1 MNRTYEVRTGGAL
14 ISRTNMA
21 GVLTEIHHLNA
32 NLPSGVVEIDGHAFH
47 LDQITDDTLRRE
59 LETTGSLHLDFGG
72 EEITSAGN
80 QVTVTLTQPPPQTSR

>member
-1 MNRTYEVRTGGAL
+1 MNRTYEIRTGEAL

-32 NLPSGVVEIDGHAFH
+32 NLLSGVVEIEGRAFH
-47 LDQITDDTLRRE
+47 LGQITDDTLRRE

-72 EEITSAGN
+72 GEITSAGN

>member
-1 MNRTYEVRTGGAL
+1 MNRTYEIRTGEAL

-32 NLPSGVVEIDGHAFH
+32 NLPSGVVEIEGRAFH
-47 LDQITDDTLRRE
+47 LGQITDDILRRE

-72 EEITSAGN
+72 GEITSAGN
-80 QVTVTLTQPPPQTSR
+80 QVTITLLPIVRL